1 MIDTNLKA
9 WIHSKDDSFFNN
21 TQRPKQYTKSEVYT
35 LIEHFKTWWT
45 YFGGFNENRRNVYK
59 NENKATS
66 IINRT
71 IYENLPKFFANISN
85 YKNITKK
92 FEIDF
97 SKIEHHHKISL
108 SEVFSPDYFLHTITQ
123 SGIDHYNSI
132 LGSVVA
138 EDGSSIQG
146 VNIVLNL
153 FSQQQAKND
162 GTKIPRM
169 ATLFKQIMGEKEK
182 KSFVIDGFNN
192 DKELLSELSDS
203 IHNILEH
210 KNDNDKTLIEEIVE
224 LFSNFD
230 TYDLTG
236 IYIRKDERFSH
247 LSRQISGTWSIFNE
261 ALEEY
266 YINNK
271 KTKDKKEKFVSV
283 DTLIRALEEKEKT
296 LDFENKPQQS
306 YKEKFI
312 SHFKNMHIYNKEIE
326 EIEYVCSV
334 LDTSVNAVKPI
345 LGLEEFD
352 KDRQIPKKEGEAGGE
367 GLEQIQ
373 KIKKLLDTLMH
384 ILHLM
389 KTFSLEKIENGE
401 KIQVA
406 QKNEDTVFYSQFN
419 DLYEQLQDNLV
430 GLYNKVRNY
439 VTKKPYTL
447 EKFKINFEKNTLLDG
462 WDVNQEKANLGVLL
476 CKDNQYYL
484 GIMNRK
490 HNKIF
495 ESIPPVSQNTNV
507 YKKMNYRDIAD
518 ASKDI
523 HNLLEIEGVTVRK
536 TGRRGNDEFRKY
548 CEKNNILPQERESF
562 IEDNRGVENLILE
575 YEKSKYLPLEIY
587 RIKKDG
593 TYLMGDKFNK
603 EDCTK
608 FINYYKDRIKDF
620 YKTDYEFDFSDK
632 YESFTDFTNRIA
644 SQSYQI
650 HFSDIPVEYIEE
662 LVQCD
667 KLHLFEIYNKDFST
681 KKKKGGKDN
690 LHTLY
695 WKGLFEQANLDDIVL
710 QLNGGAEVFYRPASI
725 DKKIT
730 HPKKVAITNN
740 NTNNNKKKSIFEYDL
755 IKDKRF
761 TQDKFFFHVPITLN
775 FKAEKVKSKD
785 FNLKVNS
792 LLQHNREVTIL
803 GIDRGEKNLLYYTLI
818 DQQGN
823 ILQQKS
829 LNTISNNKQHTSY
842 HTLLHAKEQ
851 ERKKSRESWST
862 IGNIKELK
870 NGYIS
875 QVVHE
880 ITTLAIKNNAII
892 CLENLNKGFK
902 QGRFKIEKQIYQKF
916 EKALIEKLNYLVF
929 KDQTIGKSGHYLKAY
944 QLTNQF
950 QSFQKLGTQS
960 GILFYVP
967 AHHTSKICPR
977 TGFTNFLYPKY
988 ENITQ
993 AQTFFEKIESI
1004 TYNTTKKYFE
1014 FKVHRD
1020 NFINKKEKK
1029 EEEEVIK
1036 KEWTI
1041 CSAGGTRWVYLPQP
1055 RDYKEIDVHQDLC
1068 KLFDEEGIIYT
1079 QGTDIKDQIIKRE
1092 DKKFLSTLIY
1102 LLRVLLQLRYNS
1114 KKNGVEEDF
1123 ILSPVADERGDFFD
1137 SRKVQANEAPCD
1149 SDANGAYHIA
1159 LKGLWNLHQINKWN
1173 PTPNEKGERAKL
1185 KLFIKNNEWY
1195 NFAQSKPYKKEQ

>member
-1 MIDTNLKA
+1 MNDNIFKDFTHQYPISKTLRFELKPYKETADRLEQFKSSYLREVVVEDEQRSKEYKQLKSIIDDYHREFIDKALASLQDSDCLTTEDISSAFEVYTKFLAEKKDNKKNDTKKNDLQKEWQAIQKELGKKLSTVFGKEQDMGGIPITKEILFKKDLIKENLKL
-9 WIHSKDDSFFNN
+9 WIESKDDSFFNN
-21 TQRPKQYTKSEVYT
+21 TQRPKQYTKSEAYT

-45 YFGGFNENRRNVYK
+45 YFVGFNENRRNVYK

-97 SKIEHHHKISL
+97 SEIEHHHKISL
-108 SEVFSPDYFLHTITQ
+108 SEVFSPGYFLHTITQ

-224 LFSNFD
+224 LFSNFN

-247 LSRQISGTWSIFNE
+247 LSRQISRTWNLFDE

-271 KTKDKKEKFVSV
+271 KTTDKKEKFVSV

-296 LDFENKPQQS
+296 LDFENKDQQS

-352 KDRQIPKKEGEAGGE
+352 KDRQIPKKEGEVGGE
-367 GLEQIQ
+367 GFEQIQ

-406 QKNEDTVFYSQFN
+406 QKNEDIAFYSQFN
-419 DLYEQLQDNLV
+419 DLYKQLQDNLV

-462 WDVNQEKANLGVLL
+462 WDVNKEKANLGVLL

-495 ESIPPVSQNTNV
+495 EAPPMANNGEEAFQKV
-507 YKKMNYRDIAD
+507 YYKLLPG
-518 ASKDI
+518 ASKM
-523 HNLLEIEGVTVRK
+523 
-536 TGRRGNDEFRKY
+536 
-548 CEKNNILPQERESF
+548 LP
-562 IEDNRGVENLILE
+562 
-575 YEKSKYLPLEIY
+575 
-587 RIKKDG
+587 
-593 TYLMGDKFNK
+593 
-603 EDCTK
+603 
-608 FINYYKDRIKDF
+608 
-620 YKTDYEFDFSDK
+620 
-632 YESFTDFTNRIA
+632 
-644 SQSYQI
+644 
-650 HFSDIPVEYIEE
+650 
-662 LVQCD
+662 
-667 KLHLFEIYNKDFST
+667 
-681 KKKKGGKDN
+681 
-690 LHTLY
+690 
-695 WKGLFEQANLDDIVL
+695 
-710 QLNGGAEVFYRPASI
+710 
-725 DKKIT
+725 
-730 HPKKVAITNN
+730 KV
-740 NTNNNKKKSIFEYDL
+740 
-755 IKDKRF
+755 
-761 TQDKFFFHVPITLN
+761 FFF
-775 FKAEKVKSKD
+775 
-785 FNLKVNS
+785 
-792 LLQHNREVTIL
+792 
-803 GIDRGEKNLLYYTLI
+803 
-818 DQQGN
+818 
-823 ILQQKS
+823 
-829 LNTISNNKQHTSY
+829 
-842 HTLLHAKEQ
+842 
-851 ERKKSRESWST
+851 
-862 IGNIKELK
+862 
-870 NGYIS
+870 
-875 QVVHE
+875 
-880 ITTLAIKNNAII
+880 
-892 CLENLNKGFK
+892 
-902 QGRFKIEKQIYQKF
+902 
-916 EKALIEKLNYLVF
+916 
-929 KDQTIGKSGHYLKAY
+929 
-944 QLTNQF
+944 
-950 QSFQKLGTQS
+950 
-960 GILFYVP
+960 
-967 AHHTSKICPR
+967 
-977 TGFTNFLYPKY
+977 
-988 ENITQ
+988 
-993 AQTFFEKIESI
+993 
-1004 TYNTTKKYFE
+1004 
-1014 FKVHRD
+1014 
-1020 NFINKKEKK
+1020 
-1029 EEEEVIK
+1029 
-1036 KEWTI
+1036 
-1041 CSAGGTRWVYLPQP
+1041 
-1055 RDYKEIDVHQDLC
+1055 
-1068 KLFDEEGIIYT
+1068 
-1079 QGTDIKDQIIKRE
+1079 
-1092 DKKFLSTLIY
+1092 
-1102 LLRVLLQLRYNS
+1102 
-1114 KKNGVEEDF
+1114 
-1123 ILSPVADERGDFFD
+1123 
-1137 SRKVQANEAPCD
+1137 
-1149 SDANGAYHIA
+1149 
-1159 LKGLWNLHQINKWN
+1159 
-1173 PTPNEKGERAKL
+1173 
-1185 KLFIKNNEWY
+1185 
-1195 NFAQSKPYKKEQ
+1195 